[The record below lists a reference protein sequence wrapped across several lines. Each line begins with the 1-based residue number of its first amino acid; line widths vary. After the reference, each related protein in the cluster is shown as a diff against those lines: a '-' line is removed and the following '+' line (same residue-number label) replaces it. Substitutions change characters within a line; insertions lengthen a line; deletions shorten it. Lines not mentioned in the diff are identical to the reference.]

1 MDGNY
6 LIPANANRGKL
17 IFGYF
22 RPIDLA
28 IFSIGFAISFVL
40 LITLDLTSIGMAIIA
55 ILPVLVT
62 GFLVF
67 PLPHYHN
74 VLVTIQEMIRFLNS
88 RQKYVWKGWCYKNVE
103 DSNK

>member
-1 MDGNY
+1 MDDMY

-22 RPIDLA
+22 RPIDIT
-28 IFSIGFAISFVL
+28 IFGIGFLISFIL
-40 LITLDLTSIGMAIIA
+40 LITLDLTSISMALLA

-74 VLVTIQEMIRFLNS
+74 ILVAIQEMIRFFNN
-88 RQKYVWKGWCYKNVE
+88 RQKYIWKGWCYKNGE
-103 DSNK
+103 DNN